1 MTIMF
6 NDDHITRISD
16 LLPIINSLQK
26 TCSGMC
32 CTRKRKIG
40 MDTVT
45 ITPIQIQKP
54 DKTGKRYSQKVSPTY
69 DQL

>member
-1 MTIMF
+1 MF
-6 NDDHITRISD
+6 RHV
-16 LLPIINSLQK
+16 LHQ
-26 TCSGMC
+26 
-32 CTRKRKIG
+32 KRKIG

-54 DKTGKRYSQKVSPTY
+54 DKTRKRYSQKVSPTY